1 MKVFKFGGASVKD
14 AAGVKNVTE
23 IIRKFGIGKTLVVVS
38 AMGKTTNALEEVV
51 YAYFHDTGEAASK
64 IEALKQNHFVICQ
77 ELFED
82 DNHPVFDKINNLLVE
97 LDWQIEEQR
106 KSDYNYVYDQIVS
119 LGELLS
125 SMILSEYALHVGIVN
140 LWLDVRDVLKTDD
153 TYREGVVQ
161 WDKTQQLVE
170 DKVKPVLEKKLIVTQ
185 GFLGCTSDNCT
196 TTLGREG
203 SDYTAAIFA
212 NMLHADSQTIWKD
225 VPGVMSGDPRKFD
238 DAEFIEELTYM
249 EAVEMTFYGASVI
262 HPKTIKPLQNKNIP
276 LIVKSFV
283 HPEDKGTV
291 IQSHISG
298 KQLPPIRVIKEN
310 QALLTFTS
318 KDFSFIEEQVIS
330 DLIDALAKANIK
342 INMMQNGAIS
352 LQTCVDYREDKMDK
366 IKLLAQEQFFLDIK
380 EGLTLLTIRHYTP
393 DAIQKHTSGKK
404 AYIVQKRPTTY
415 QVLMQ

>member
-14 AAGVKNVTE
+14 AAGVKNVTD
-23 IIRKFGIGKTLVVVS
+23 IIRKYGVGKTMVVVS

-51 YAYFHDTGEAASK
+51 YAYFHDTGEASAK
-64 IEALKQNHFVICQ
+64 IDAIRSSHTNICK
-77 ELFED
+77 ELFESD
-82 DNHPVFDKINNLLVE
+82 THPVYDKINNLLVE

-125 SMILSEYALHVGIVN
+125 SIILSEYAQYSGIDN

-153 TYREGVVQ
+153 TYREGVVLWEQ
-161 WDKTQQLVE
+161 TQKMV
-170 DKVKPVLEKKLIVTQ
+170 DTKVKPILEQKLIITQ

-212 NMLHADSQTIWKD
+212 NMLDADSQTIWKD
-225 VPGVMSGDPRKFD
+225 VPGVMSGDPRKVD
-238 DAEFIEELTYM
+238 DAVFIEELTYM

-276 LIVKSFV
+276 LIVKSFI
-283 HPEDKGTV
+283 HPDNKGTV

-298 KQLPPIRVIKEN
+298 VQLPPIRVVKEN

-352 LQTCVDYREDKMDK
+352 LQTCVDYREDKMEK
-366 IKLLAQEQFFLDIK
+366 INKLSAEKFFLDTK

-393 DAIQKHTSGKK
+393 EAIQKHTSGKK